1 MIREIKFRAW
11 VSEFSKDN
19 QVMIE
24 NFCFLNKENHFMAED
39 LTNDRPCVGA
49 IHSVM
54 QFTGMKDRNG
64 KEIYEK
70 DLILFEN
77 NELVHVVCYYKNGFI
92 LKSIDRKCHIFNI
105 QPSCIEVIGNLCA
118 NPELL
123 MSCGKI

>member
-1 MIREIKFRAW
+1 MSREIKFRAW
-11 VSEFSKDN
+11 VSEFSNDN

-77 NELVHVVCYYKNGFI
+77 NKLVHVVRYYKNGFI

-105 QPSCIEVIGNLCA
+105 QPSCIEVIGNLFA

-123 MSCGKI
+123 TSCGKI